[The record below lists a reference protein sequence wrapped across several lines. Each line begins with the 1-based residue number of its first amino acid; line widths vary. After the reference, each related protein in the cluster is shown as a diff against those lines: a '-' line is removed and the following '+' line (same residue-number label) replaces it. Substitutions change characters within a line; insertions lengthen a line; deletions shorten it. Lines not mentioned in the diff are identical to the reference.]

1 MDTAKITGAIIKVF
15 EDCHVKSFPIDCISL
30 LEHYGYRIFTYD
42 NLFLKNKELY
52 DLCAA
57 CSEDAFRDGA
67 NMIIAYNSHN
77 SRGRIRFSLMHEL
90 GHHIMG
96 HSGECDL
103 NEQEANAFASHILAP
118 RMAIHYS
125 KCKNAEDVSQIFE
138 VSHNAASIAF
148 DSYRRW
154 HRRIVTY
161 KMSYLDKLLYGHF
174 YNPENDC
181 FVWNIKECSYCGA
194 ILYNSISDHCK
205 SCCIP
210 EIDVDRSRIRSR
222 QGQDFYNF
230 DMALFRKYENQWLY
244 GGL

>member
-1 MDTAKITGAIIKVF
+1 MDTTQIVEATIRVYK
-15 EDCHVKSFPIDCISL
+15 DCHVKSFPIDCVSL
-30 LEHYGYRIFTYD
+30 LEYYGYRIFTYD
-42 NLFLKNKELY
+42 DLWKKSKKLY
-52 DLCAA
+52 DICLT
-57 CSEDAFRDGA
+57 CSEDAFRDGT

-77 SRGRIRFSLMHEL
+77 SKGRIRFSLMHEL
-90 GHHIMG
+90 GHHVLG
-96 HSGECDL
+96 HTGNSDQ

-125 KCKNAEDVSQIFE
+125 KCKNAEDVSQIFD
-138 VSHNAASIAF
+138 VSHNAAAIAF

-161 KMSYLDKLLYGHF
+161 KMSYIDKLLYGHF
-174 YNPENDC
+174 YDSENNC

-205 SCCIP
+205 ACCVP
-210 EIDVDRSRIRSR
+210 EIDQKRSFVHQIPM
-222 QGQDFYNF
+222 YNI
-230 DMALFRKYENQWLY
+230 DMDLFRRLENNWLY

>member
-1 MDTAKITGAIIKVF
+1 MDTTEIIKATIKVYK
-15 EDCHVKSFPIDCISL
+15 ECHVTSFPIDCMAL

-42 NLFLKNKELY
+42 ELWKKNQRLY
-52 DLCAA
+52 DICLS
-57 CSEDAFRDGA
+57 CSEDAFRDGI
-67 NMIIAYNSHN
+67 NKIIAYNSHN
-77 SRGRIRFSLMHEL
+77 PNGRIRFSLMHEL

-96 HSGECDL
+96 HSGESDL

-138 VSHNAASIAF
+138 MSHNAASIAF

-161 KMSYLDKLLYGHF
+161 KMSYIDKLLYGHF

-181 FVWNIKECSYCGA
+181 FVWSIKECSYCGA

-205 SCCIP
+205 ACCVP
-210 EIDVDRSRIRSR
+210 EIDQKRSFVHQIPMH
-222 QGQDFYNF
+222 NI
-230 DMALFRKYENQWLY
+230 DMDLFRRLENNWLY